1 MIVAFVLLKLSCPKL
16 YIILYK
22 MLLIY
27 IKLYP
32 IKRPLKIKNP
42 VKLVLYRV
50 LSGVGENVTHLM
62 IPYFKRCLNDLLSK
76 VTDFT
81 TSILSFKL

>member
-1 MIVAFVLLKLSCPKL
+1 MIVVFVLLKLSCPKL

-32 IKRPLKIKNP
+32 LKHPLKIKNP

-50 LSGVGENVTHLM
+50 LSGVGENRTLVQTSNQ
-62 IPYFKRCLNDLLSK
+62 K
-76 VTDFT
+76 DFYA
-81 TSILSFKL
+81 LSF